1 MIIVLTASEP
11 RPASRLL
18 HAALKL
24 RKNTKKFE
32 FECIFSGCK
41 VILANARDHLAAGSE
56 DAEKRHVLTKLQRG
70 KGKNKTL

>member
-1 MIIVLTASEP
+1 MIIVLTAYQL
-11 RPASRLL
+11 RPASRL

-56 DAEKRHVLTKLQRG
+56 DAEKRHVRDISNSEI
-70 KGKNKTL
+70 NK

>member
-1 MIIVLTASEP
+1 MIIVLTAS
-11 RPASRLL
+11 ASRL

-56 DAEKRHVLTKLQRG
+56 DAEKRHELSLGFPHTILILIQNMDPK
-70 KGKNKTL
+70 